1 MVQRSSKLHHPWMI
15 SLRHGWWVSATLYL
29 SIDHHLAYINTINQK
44 CIHDTA
50 PFRITASMDDQSS
63 PPYICQLTSSRV
75 YSYSISK
82 MYIWYSAFSNYIIH
96 LDDVIRKGAVS
107 YIYLFD
113 LQYWYT
119 REDDQLTDTQW
130 RRLIRCLIFVDHF
143 AQKSPSIGGSFAE
156 NDLHLKVFYVS
167 SPPSTMIWYSALS
180 NYII

>member
-44 CIHDTA
+44 YIHDTA

-107 YIYLFD
+107 YHS
-113 LQYWYT
+113 
-119 REDDQLTDTQW
+119 RGW
-130 RRLIRCLIFVDHF
+130 RRHIEYLKMQVIFRKRTTNTWALLSKMIYKDK
-143 AQKSPSIGGSFAE
+143 ASYE
-156 NDLHLKVFYVS
+156 S
-167 SPPSTMIWYSALS
+167 SPLCISQLIVFSRISIL
-180 NYII
+180 